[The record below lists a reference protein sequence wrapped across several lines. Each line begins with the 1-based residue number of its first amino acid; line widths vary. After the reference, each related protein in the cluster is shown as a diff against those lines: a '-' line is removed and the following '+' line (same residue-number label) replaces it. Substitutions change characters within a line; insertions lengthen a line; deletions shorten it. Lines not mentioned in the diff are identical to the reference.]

1 MLIYSLVIK
10 ICIYEGCSNY
20 TCLRIGLGESVEAV
34 KSNPLE
40 QCGRHSIDAPAIGS
54 PPPGTPWVADVSCI
68 QPHDHLWP
76 VRNAANGFHLNA
88 HYVSHSRTFLNV

>member
-1 MLIYSLVIK
+1 VLIHSLVIG

-20 TCLRIGLGESVEAV
+20 AYLRIVLSERVEAV
-34 KSNPLE
+34 KSSPLE
-40 QCGRHSIDAPAIGS
+40 HCGRHSIDAPAIGS
-54 PPPGTPWVADVSCI
+54 SPPGTPWVADMLCI

-88 HYVSHSRTFLNV
+88 HCALHSRTFLNV